1 MNSTTIVI
9 LASVTLAILIIF
21 LLINKR
27 LSTPTKKDKEKGKD
41 YLENFRDSLYKSMID
56 IVMKYDYKKYENIV
70 DLEMDIINTLI
81 IYGRTELSNKISQA
95 VTDNNLSPLIA
106 KAIDEETIDR
116 FINSIIDKLN
126 IEESIQQSLS
136 TTFQEAVSDNEKLE
150 EEITNQFD
158 SNEFFTDEEVDENTE
173 LEEQNIQPTEEELSQ
188 LNPPREDGEE
198 PYDPN
203 DESMEIIN
211 EEDNTVDI
219 LQEIK
224 EEIYIDAK
232 GRARNKAG
240 KFVKKPKEE

>member
-9 LASVTLAILIIF
+9 LASVTLALLIIF

-27 LSTPTKKDKEKGKD
+27 LSTPSKKDKEKGKD
-41 YLENFRDSLYKSMID
+41 YLETYRDNLYKSMVD

-81 IYGRTELSNKISQA
+81 IYGRTELSNKISHDVA
-95 VTDNNLSPLIA
+95 DSKLSPLIA
-106 KAIDEETIDR
+106 KAIDEETIDK

-126 IEESIQQSLS
+126 LEESIQQSLS

-158 SNEFFTDEEVDENTE
+158 SKEFFTDEEVDENTE

-198 PYDPN
+198 PYNPN

-224 EEIYIDAK
+224 EEIYIDAN